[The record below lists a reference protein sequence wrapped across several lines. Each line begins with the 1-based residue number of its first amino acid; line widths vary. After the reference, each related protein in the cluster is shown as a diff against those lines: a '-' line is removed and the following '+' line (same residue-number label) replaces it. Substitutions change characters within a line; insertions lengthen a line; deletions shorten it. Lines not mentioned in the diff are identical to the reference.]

1 MAFNIVKGNVQFS
14 GNGQGTIE
22 DMVDDHSDQTIGGT
36 KTFSNIVTASAGLS
50 ASFFYGNGTNLTG
63 ITEPAIVTYDGAAT
77 NRIIVG
83 SYNNNVVSGAV
94 GLTYDGSSL
103 NVIGDVTASAVVSAS
118 AFHGS
123 AASLKSIPINQF
135 VGSISAA
142 DLSLGSGLTNSGGN
156 LTTLLASNSG
166 LALVPGGLT
175 TDVSTLS
182 SFSSL
187 DNADSLPIYDNDASS
202 TKRTTITTLATHI
215 RSNFFSLP
223 AGTTGNLQFHNG
235 SNTFGNSDNLNY
247 NTSTDTLSTIS
258 GSFRHL
264 SVEGVN
270 DNQTLFTLNKSE
282 NSASYIEF
290 RNEGLKY
297 AEIFGTS
304 AETLIMRT
312 TTTGSSLILRQGGTD
327 ILTLSAGNAT
337 FSNYKVR
344 VNNELQVNN
353 TTSTKSRIHAV
364 SVHTASYNI
373 SNNDETVLFNG
384 ATTATASLPTITS
397 GLIGLTL
404 TIKRTGVGAVHVSGS
419 DTIDSIATFDLEPQ
433 GAFMRIIAAD
443 FGGSNY
449 GWAIIAKSGSF

>member
-1 MAFNIVKGNVQFS
+1 MAFNIIKGKVQFS
-14 GNGQGTIE
+14 GDSQGTIE
-22 DMVDDHSDQTIGGT
+22 DMVDNHSDQTIAGT
-36 KTFSNIVTASAGLS
+36 KTFSSIVTASAGLS

-63 ITEPAIVTYDGAAT
+63 ITQPAIATYDGAAT

-103 NVIGDVTASAVVSAS
+103 SVTGDVTASAVVSAS

-123 AASLKSIPINQF
+123 AASLKNIPTNQF
-135 VGSISAA
+135 VSSISAA

-156 LTTLLASNSG
+156 LSTLLASNSG

-187 DNADSLPIYDNDASS
+187 DNADSIPVYDNDASS
-202 TKRTTITTLATHI
+202 TKRATVSTLATHI
-215 RSNFFSLP
+215 RNNFFSLP
-223 AGTTGNLQFHNG
+223 AGTTGNIQFHAG

-264 SVEGVN
+264 LVEGVN
-270 DNQTLFTLNKSE
+270 DKQTLFTLNKSE

-312 TTTGSSLILRQGGTD
+312 TTTGSSLILRQSNTD
-327 ILTLSAGNAT
+327 ILTLSDGNAT
-337 FSNYKVR
+337 FSNYNVKI
-344 VNNELQVNN
+344 NNQLQVNN
-353 TTSTKSRIHAV
+353 KTSTKSRIHAV
-364 SVHTASYNI
+364 SVHTASYSI
-373 SNNDETVLFNG
+373 SNSDETVLFNG
-384 ATTATASLPTITS
+384 ATTATASLPTITA
-397 GLIGLTL
+397 GFVGLTL
-404 TIKRTGVGAVHVSGS
+404 TIKRTGAGALHVSGS
-419 DTIDSIATFDLEPQ
+419 NTIDSFPTLDLEPQ